1 MAQPQ
6 RFALSEVILGGQDG
20 LVNVLGVIL
29 GVAAAGADH
38 NVIIAGG
45 LAATFAESVS
55 MAAVA
60 YTSTTADQDYYEAQK
75 RKERRDIV
83 LDPAGEIQ
91 DIRTIFE
98 AEGFRGSQLESI
110 IKTITHNKKAWV
122 DVMMSEE
129 LHLQPVSK
137 KSSLRSAFIVGMS
150 ALVGSFVPLVP
161 FFLFPAAISMPI
173 AIGISAVT
181 LFVLGAYKAHIT
193 VGKWY
198 KSGAQ
203 IAIIGMVSAMIG
215 FVIGTLFNVSSAI

>member
-1 MAQPQ
+1 MPSHQ
-6 RFALSEVILGGQDG
+6 RFTLSEVILGGQDG

-60 YTSTTADQDYYEAQK
+60 YTSTIADQDYYEAQK
-75 RKERRDIV
+75 RKERRDIR
-83 LDPAGEIQ
+83 LDPVDEIQ
-91 DIRTIFE
+91 DIRTIFKQ
-98 AEGFRGSQLESI
+98 EGFEGGQLESI
-110 IKTITHNKKAWV
+110 VTTITRNKKAWV
-122 DVMMSEE
+122 NVMMTEE
-129 LHLQPVSK
+129 LHLQPVNK
-137 KSSLRSAFIVGMS
+137 KNALRSAFIVGMS

-161 FFLFPAAISMPI
+161 FFLFPTPISTPLALI
-173 AIGISAVT
+173 ISTVT
-181 LFVLGAYKAHIT
+181 LFILGAYKAHIT

-203 IAIIGMVSAMIG
+203 IAIIGMVSALIG
-215 FVIGTLFNVSSAI
+215 FFIGKLFNVASM